1 MATPAAAPTTVTDD
15 DNRFSL
21 LEIDEPVGESAQE
34 PTPAPA
40 PSPAPSK
47 AVTADMT
54 FQLAPDILR
63 GVGSLSELGACMQ
76 SLAASLHALG
86 VKQDDPRREPLRAL
100 ARAVRCALVWVHLWG
115 SLARAVTERPAL
127 VGALV
132 PTAEPVATP
141 APVAAPVV
149 AAPVAAPRVGTAER
163 PYAATWSQLRGGGW
177 GARIT
182 NVGGSPVANGER
194 VRIVKRSGEQQD
206 RVVTHVWW
214 TDGSAALVSVG
225 EIPAAPTTAPA
236 ATAPTTAKAPA
247 QNERQAIPT
256 IRETAPAGGT
266 LAETLGNVAAESVA
280 NAGQASA
287 GSMAS
292 GARAGVGFTS
302 AEGYVTALRNGVKRA
317 TADGYLATLRTSYKY
332 TDAQIAALTVTI
344 IPEAPTGTRPALP
357 HEIRTVRPD
366 VNAMDLSTSERRK
379 LWSMTPGQRAEAEQ
393 AKAANEAAL
402 TRLISLTAKKSGSIV
417 SLGTARHGATA
428 TLAECEQAVT
438 AIGRKDLA
446 PRAKSA
452 KAQFGDIMGRFSRG
466 GLKAWAAR
474 RSQTDTWPADVV
486 SRWIVGSLDGSG
498 QLGSLGEKQIVAEL
512 LRDGQIR
519 FTGGSAEQ
527 RERVQTEYTLR
538 RNEQTLD
545 ATDLRDWIVATIER
559 EWHAATW
566 ASNYFVPGSAEDHAP
581 LHAFIKAIG
590 ALAGRS
596 IEVAYLQDAR
606 GFAGGIARGQGDD
619 VARLGRELDIAEE
632 AARKQARAN
641 ATKEGADPELAA
653 ARAVPSA
660 EVAATLHKKCDELAV
675 KIEGYALLVGDEIKP
690 VKAALDALRARIPA
704 ADASAL
710 RAAMI
715 ELD

>member
-1 MATPAAAPTTVTDD
+1 V
-15 DNRFSL
+15 
-21 LEIDEPVGESAQE
+21 
-34 PTPAPA
+34 
-40 PSPAPSK
+40 
-47 AVTADMT
+47 
-54 FQLAPDILR
+54 
-63 GVGSLSELGACMQ
+63 C
-76 SLAASLHALG
+76 
-86 VKQDDPRREPLRAL
+86 
-100 ARAVRCALVWVHLWG
+100 
-115 SLARAVTERPAL
+115 
-127 VGALV
+127 
-132 PTAEPVATP
+132 
-141 APVAAPVV
+141 
-149 AAPVAAPRVGTAER
+149 
-163 PYAATWSQLRGGGW
+163 
-177 GARIT
+177 IT
-182 NVGGSPVANGER
+182 KRNGE
-194 VRIVKRSGEQQD
+194 QHD

-214 TDGSAALVSVG
+214 GEGSAALVSVG
-225 EIPAAPTTAPA
+225 EIPATPSPSPTT
-236 ATAPTTAKAPA
+236 
-247 QNERQAIPT
+247 RQAIPVVT
-256 IRETAPAGGT
+256 EPAATPAAYAAPVT
-266 LAETLGNVAAESVA
+266 AAEQTGSIVEALGAVA
-280 NAGQASA
+280 QDARVGATS
-287 GSMAS
+287 GSLANGTM
-292 GARAGVGFTS
+292 RGVGFSS
-302 AEGYVTALRNGVKRA
+302 ADGYVTALANGVKRA
-317 TADGYLATLRTSYKY
+317 TADGYLATLRGSYGY

-344 IPEAPTGTRPALP
+344 IPEAAPGSRPALA
-357 HEIRTVRPD
+357 HEIRTIRPD
-366 VNAMDLSTSERRK
+366 VNAADMTPAERRA
-379 LWSMTPGQRAEAEQ
+379 LWSLTPGQLREREA
-393 AKAANEAAL
+393 AKKSNEEAL

-417 SLGTARHGATA
+417 SLGAARHGATA

-474 RSQTDTWPADVV
+474 RSQTESWPAEVV
-486 SRWIVGSLDGSG
+486 SRWIVGALDGSG
-498 QLGSLGEKQIVAEL
+498 NLGSLGEKQIVAEL

-527 RERVQTEYTLR
+527 RERVQTEYQLR

-545 ATDLRDWIVATIER
+545 ATDLRDWIVTTIER

-606 GFAGGIARGQGDD
+606 GFAGGIARGQLDD
-619 VARLGRELDIAEE
+619 VARLGRELDVAEE

-675 KIEGYALLVGDEIKP
+675 KIDGYALLVGDEIKP

-704 ADASAL
+704 ADASAM